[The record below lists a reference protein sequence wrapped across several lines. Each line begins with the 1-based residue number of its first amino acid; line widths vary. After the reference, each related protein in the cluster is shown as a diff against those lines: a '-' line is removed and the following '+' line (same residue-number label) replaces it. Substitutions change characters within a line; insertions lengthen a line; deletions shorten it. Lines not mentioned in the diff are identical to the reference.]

1 MLEDLVPPKK
11 MTPCK
16 LREIVMS
23 LDEQDKTIL
32 RDALANR
39 DIWSAKSLANAL
51 TARGLAIGEKGIA
64 RRDNPCG
71 DCVCR

>member
-1 MLEDLVPPKK
+1 MLEGLVPPKK

-39 DIWSAKSLANAL
+39 DIWSRKSLATAL
-51 TARGLAIGEKGIA
+51 TARGLTISEKGIA